1 MPHTVA
7 TQEQRRQTALLLGL
21 ALAVVVSLAFSE
33 FLTRT
38 LLGVAAFWPA
48 NALLAA
54 GLVALSGSRRVALG
68 VVFVVFHLVVDLLV
82 GDTPA
87 RAALSTGVDT
97 LEALAVWGLCVRF
110 SGGPPRIRTMRALAL
125 LPAVTTP
132 VAAVSATL
140 CAAVL
145 AAGFGEPFLQ
155 SLWDWF
161 LRGALGLAVVLPATL
176 VLIDAE
182 HRRAFRS
189 SWVEQAMLLFAVAAV
204 TLLCAHPLSGA
215 PPFLIF
221 PIALVAAYRLGARGA
236 AMASLV
242 VAAIVLPFVIS
253 GSSPR
258 FNAVLGPIAQVRTI
272 QIFLAVLF
280 YTSLAAGLALAQQD
294 RLKRLLL
301 RREQLTRAAR
311 SRALAAT
318 EAKTEFLATMSHEIR
333 TPLNSV
339 LGFAQLLATR
349 DDLPPDV
356 RRQVNLIDSAGA
368 ALLTVVNDILDFSRV
383 EAGQIELLPQPTSAA
398 DLLRDTVAI
407 MAPEARAKG
416 LAMDV
421 EIVDPAGAL
430 HDLDADRLRQVL
442 INLLN
447 NAVKFTD
454 EGRIDA
460 RLIVEPGD
468 IEDRLR
474 FEIIDTG
481 VGIELDKQALLFQRF
496 SQADSSMSRLHG
508 GAGLGLAICRA
519 LVEVMGGKIGVDSV
533 PGRGSCF
540 WIELSAPTAEP
551 IAAPERPQPAA
562 PGAAKILIV
571 DDHPIN
577 LEIGAALLTLVGCEV
592 DVAENGKQAVER
604 AQTGDYDVI
613 LMDIHMPQ
621 MDGLQATRAIKAL
634 PGVRGKAPIIAMS
647 ADALPRQVER
657 CYAAGMVDH
666 IAKPI
671 QREVLYAKVERWLN
685 HRADQTQAH

>member
-1 MPHTVA
+1 MPHRLA
-7 TQEQRRQTALLLGL
+7 QQEQRRQTALLVGL
-21 ALAVVVSLAFSE
+21 SVAIVASLAFSDYLSRSL
-33 FLTRT
+33 F
-38 LLGVAAFWPA
+38 GVAAFWPA

-54 GLVALSGSRRVALG
+54 GLVTLAGSRRVSLIT
-68 VVFVVFHLVVDLLV
+68 VFIVFHLAFDLLV
-82 GDTPA
+82 GDSPV
-87 RAALSTGVDT
+87 RALLNTGVDT
-97 LEALAVWGLCVRF
+97 LEALAVWAITLRIW
-110 SGGPPRIRTMRALAL
+110 GGTPRIRTLRSLIM

-132 VAAVSATL
+132 IAAGAAIL
-140 CAAVL
+140 CAGVVSL
-145 AAGFGEPFLQ
+145 TAGE
-155 SLWDWF
+155 SLWRGLVDWF
-161 LRGALGLAVVLPATL
+161 LRDALGLAIALPATL

-182 HRRAFRS
+182 HRRSFHRTWREHLALMFG
-189 SWVEQAMLLFAVAAV
+189 VAAI
-204 TLLCAHPLSGA
+204 TLLCAHPASGL

-221 PIALVAAYRLGARGA
+221 PVALATAYRLGARGA

-242 VAAIVLPFVIS
+242 VAVIALPIAMA
-253 GSSPR
+253 GGSPR
-258 FNAVLGPIAQVRTI
+258 FNAILGPIAQARTI
-272 QIFLAVLF
+272 QVFILVLF
-280 YTSLAAGLALAQQD
+280 YTCLAAGLALAQQD

-311 SRALAAT
+311 GRAMAAT

-349 DDLPPDV
+349 DDLPPDA

-398 DLLRDTVAI
+398 GLMRDTVAI

-416 LAMDV
+416 LTLDL
-421 EIVDPAGAL
+421 EIVDPVDAL

-454 EGRIDA
+454 EGRIDV
-460 RLIVEPGD
+460 RLVVEPGD
-468 IEDRLR
+468 LEDRLR
-474 FEIIDTG
+474 VEVIDTG
-481 VGIELDKQALLFQRF
+481 VGIDLDKQALLFQRF

-519 LVEVMGGKIGVDSV
+519 LIDVMGGKIGVDSV
-533 PGRGSCF
+533 AGRGSCF

-551 IAAPERPQPAA
+551 IAVPERPKTST

-577 LEIGAALLTLVGCEV
+577 LEIGQALLTLVGCEV
-592 DVAENGKQAVER
+592 DVAENGKEAVER
-604 AQTGDYDVI
+604 AQTGDYDII

-634 PGVRGKAPIIAMS
+634 PGRPGKAPIIAMS

-685 HRADQTQAH
+685 HSKATAGV